1 MPRKSKKGQSTE
13 FQKNFNEVLKS
24 RGLTLKMAAELAE
37 LPLTTIAGWTEGSSP
52 NDLAAVGRF
61 CQKLGIDMLW
71 LCSGLKTSSDL
82 TKIPLDELFV
92 EEGTG
97 WDGIFRLK
105 ATRLVRKSGGNK

>member
-1 MPRKSKKGQSTE
+1 MSRKSKKGQTTE
-13 FQKNFNEVLKS
+13 FQKNFNEVLKA

-37 LPLTTIAGWTEGSSP
+37 IPLTTVAGWTEGSSP
-52 NDLAAVGRF
+52 NDLAAVARF

-71 LCSGLKTSSDL
+71 LCSGLKASTDL
-82 TKIPLDELFV
+82 SKIPLDQLFM

-105 ATRLVRKSGGNK
+105 ATRLVRKPRGE